1 MPDAANEPTI
11 WLSDIPATELQR
23 RRSLTLMAI
32 MLAAFVAVVP
42 FATVRLPGNVGFIP
56 IVQAILFI
64 ADLITAV
71 LIYTM
76 HFVVRS
82 RALLVLASGYLF
94 SAIFIIP
101 HTLSFPNVFAPEGL
115 LGPALQTTG
124 WLYVIWHFVF
134 PASVIGYVV
143 LSDRTALEKKPQI
156 SALSGIICSVAIVIA
171 LVCVITWGLLAA
183 EDKLPRLFLD
193 RRTFAPLVPYVALF
207 DALVCGIAIFLLWVR
222 QRTVLA
228 QWLMIAIFATLLE
241 QVMQLFAAGRFD
253 VGWYSIRIF
262 SLVASTVVLLVLLAE
277 TTNLYAKLVR
287 TLHSLKREH
296 GDRLVTVEAATGA
309 LAHEIRQPLAAILAS
324 GEAGLRWMK
333 RSPPQFKEVIDC
345 LDSIVDESHRANE
358 IITSVRRLFDTSPT
372 DRRTTLQVND
382 IVREALDLVEHD
394 LRDNGISLTTE
405 FPDNLPEICAD
416 HTQIQQIIFNLI
428 KNAIEAMRSCSVDK
442 RSLRV
447 ITASGNSYV
456 SFYIQ
461 DSGRGISAEDQ
472 ERIFDPFFTT
482 KQNGTGLGLS
492 ICRTI
497 VERHGGKLR
506 LIESDFRG
514 TIFEVAIPVV
524 PQTAVPSR
532 V

>member
-1 MPDAANEPTI
+1 M
-11 WLSDIPATELQR
+11 
-23 RRSLTLMAI
+23 
-32 MLAAFVAVVP
+32 
-42 FATVRLPGNVGFIP
+42 
-56 IVQAILFI
+56 
-64 ADLITAV
+64 
-71 LIYTM
+71 
-76 HFVVRS
+76 
-82 RALLVLASGYLF
+82 
-94 SAIFIIP
+94 
-101 HTLSFPNVFAPEGL
+101 
-115 LGPALQTTG
+115 
-124 WLYVIWHFVF
+124 
-134 PASVIGYVV
+134 IGYVA
-143 LSDRTALEKKPQI
+143 LSDRTASEKKPQI
-156 SALSGIICSVAIVIA
+156 FAPSGIICSVAIVIA

-183 EDKLPRLFLD
+183 EDKLPRIFLD

-207 DALVCGIAIFLLWVR
+207 DALVCGIALFLLWVR
-222 QRTVLA
+222 QRSVLG

-241 QVMQLFAAGRFD
+241 QVMQLFSAGRFD

-277 TTNLYAKLVR
+277 TTNLYAKLVL
-287 TLHSLKREH
+287 TLHALKRERS
-296 GDRLVTVEAATGA
+296 DRLVTVEAATGA

-345 LDSIVDESHRANE
+345 LDSIVDASRRANE
-358 IITSVRRLFDTSPT
+358 IITSVRRLFDTDPT
-372 DRRTTLQVND
+372 KNRMTTVQVND

-405 FPDNLPEICAD
+405 FSDNLPEIYAD
-416 HTQIQQIIFNLI
+416 HAQIQQIIFNLI
-428 KNAIEAMRSCSVDK
+428 KNAIEAMRSCSPDK
-442 RSLRV
+442 RSLKV
-447 ITASGNSYV
+447 ITASGNSCV

-461 DSGRGISAEDQ
+461 DSGRGISAGDQ
-472 ERIFDPFFTT
+472 DRIFDPFFTT

-514 TIFEVAIPVV
+514 TIFEVAIPVGS
-524 PQTAVPSR
+524 QTAIPSR